1 MGLLNTIGI
10 GRRAIGAAAAG
21 IDVTSQNVANANT
34 VGYSRRRVLQ
44 ETMDPIHRRG
54 VFVGQGVDVVGITRA
69 SDRILGAR
77 LVSSAGA
84 HAQSSAAE
92 ETLRTAETA
101 FSETNATGIAEAFSR
116 FYDALSSV
124 TADPSD
130 LSRRTGAVDAA
141 QAFTGVLSR
150 TARELDRQVEGIDTT
165 LNDVAVSLNGTLR
178 EIAALNKAIG
188 RQGASTGP
196 GDLLDRRDQLVY
208 SLGESIGATVDLQED
223 GSATVFIGNQAVVSG
238 NEARTVSIAED
249 AAGDAQ
255 VYVSAGTG
263 AIRVT
268 DGVSGNVGGRL
279 EARGRIVGWL
289 NDLNDFADAF
299 GTTINAQHAAGFDA
313 NGTAGGAV
321 FTWSATDP
329 AASFSVDAALAA
341 DGQLLALA
349 GASPATVGD
358 TTNLAA
364 LIDTEDAAV
373 YGAGTTGAAE
383 ISRVV
388 SEVGASVVTASS
400 DAVSYGAQLD
410 DLTAMRDSVSKVDSD
425 EEAIRLVEYQAAY
438 RAASRVLQVGDELLQ
453 TLMQLGA

>member
-21 IDVTSQNVANANT
+21 IDVTSQNVANATT
-34 VGYSRRRVLQ
+34 VGYTRRRVLQ
-44 ETMDPIHRRG
+44 ETMDPVQRRG
-54 VFVGQGVDVVGITRA
+54 VFVGQGVDVAGITRA

-77 LVSSAGA
+77 LVASAGA

-101 FSETNATGIAEAFSR
+101 FAEADATGLSEALSR
-116 FYDALSSV
+116 FYDSLSTI

-130 LSRRTGAVDAA
+130 ISRRTGAVDAA
-141 QAFTGVLSR
+141 EVFAGVLSR
-150 TARELDRQVEGIDTT
+150 TARELDRQVEGVDTT
-165 LNDVAVSLNGTLR
+165 LNDMTATLNGTLR

-196 GDLLDRRDQLVY
+196 GDLLDRRDQLVFT
-208 SLGESIGATVDLQED
+208 LGETIGATVDLQED

-255 VYVSAGTG
+255 VYVSAGAG

-268 DGVSGNVGGRL
+268 ESVAGTIGGRL
-279 EARGRIVGWL
+279 EARGRMVGWL
-289 NDLNDFADAF
+289 DDLNDLADTF
-299 GTTINAQHAAGFDA
+299 GTMINAQHAAGFDA
-313 NGTAGGAV
+313 NGVAGSAV
-321 FTWSATDP
+321 FAWSATDP
-329 AASFSVDAALAA
+329 AASFMVDTALAA
-341 DGQLLALA
+341 DSRLLAVA
-349 GASPATVGD
+349 GASPATAGD
-358 TTNLAA
+358 TTNLVA

-373 YGAGTTGAAE
+373 FGTGTSAAAE

-388 SEVGASVVTASS
+388 SDVGAAVVTASN
-400 DAVSYGAQLD
+400 DAQSYGAQLE
-410 DLTAMRDSVSKVDSD
+410 DLTAMRDSVSRVDTD

-438 RAASRVLQVGDELLQ
+438 RAAARVLQVGDELLQ